1 MPQGTVPNSVPT
13 PCIEALLTLAS
24 AVVPGWRKSLEA
36 SAIGEPR
43 ASLVPMA
50 NLLIMRGFTDREQGD
65 RWFESTRPDQVPLRL
80 AHIARQQSS
89 AVDLGLITIQH
100 AGR

>member
-50 NLLIMRGFTDREQGD
+50 NLLIMRGFTDREQGIGG
-65 RWFESTRPDQVPLRL
+65 SNPL
-80 AHIARQQSS
+80 ARTKFPSDSRTSPGSS
-89 AVDLGLITIQH
+89 LPPSILVS
-100 AGR
+100 